1 MGGARPRQ
9 WCHYPM
15 PAAARRALKKRMA
28 PFTAPT
34 STRRKSGGFAGE
46 ISLQRIAA
54 ATPPRNSSASGP
66 LGMAHEILDIDH
78 THYPLRYPIED
89 RSGH

>member
-1 MGGARPRQ
+1 MVSLSDACSRPPRPEKADGAF
-9 WCHYPM
+9 Y
-15 PAAARRALKKRMA
+15 
-28 PFTAPT
+28 
-34 STRRKSGGFAGE
+34 STDLDARKSSGFAGE

-78 THYPLRYPIED
+78 THYTLRYPIED
-89 RSGH
+89 RSGQ